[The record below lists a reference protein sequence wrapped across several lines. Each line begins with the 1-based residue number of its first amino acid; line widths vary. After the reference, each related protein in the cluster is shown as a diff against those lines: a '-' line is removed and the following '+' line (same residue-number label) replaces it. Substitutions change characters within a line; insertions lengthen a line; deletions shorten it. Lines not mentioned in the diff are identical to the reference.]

1 MIDLDDWTSLAC
13 PRCKGSVTEEAQGA
27 ELRCLRCGVRYPV
40 RDGFPILLAEEA
52 LDVRPLPVCNR
63 SLPPIP

>member
-1 MIDLDDWTSLAC
+1 MIELDDLTSLAC
-13 PRCKGSVTEEAQGA
+13 PRCKGSVIEETRGT
-27 ELRCLRCGVRYPV
+27 ELRCSRCGVRYPL

-52 LDVRPLPVCNR
+52 LDERPRPVRRR